1 MRSQLIVSPECFHA
15 VVNSANESLESRVN
29 REKVVDHF
37 VGISAMDSALRT
49 HGLAAINL
57 ELFSDMVSEISL
69 IYELEA
75 TERARLIQFRGPM
88 VDVA

>member
-1 MRSQLIVSPECFHA
+1 M
-15 VVNSANESLESRVN
+15 N

-37 VGISAMDSALRT
+37 VGISAMDSALGT

-75 TERARLIQFRGPM
+75 TERARLIQFSGPM
-88 VDVA
+88 VDVALLDGGVTLVTRSRRFRRSFQNIRG